1 MITEKTKIRVIW
13 EDSPENY
20 TKEGESKIKNYYK
33 EQYPTKNI
41 QVVFKPKGIK
51 QKDKEINLDISQS
64 IVDTNYQRQL
74 FKQWMEV
81 NKSEIDYDLIL
92 RLDEKVNAKLQ
103 SEVELPEQF
112 KKWKIKKVEFDNFLS
127 YGDGNILDYTNLRGG
142 VIVSG
147 QPKNQTGKTTL
158 LTDLL
163 LFLFFNQTT
172 KTGKVSEIFN
182 IYRPECDIVKVVG
195 EIEIDG
201 QDYKIERILERKKK
215 RNGQDYNVTQKLNF
229 YKLGE
234 ITENLEGEHRIQ
246 TEKLIKETIGNV
258 NDFMLTI
265 LATSNNLES
274 IIDAKQTEKSTT
286 LTRFLGL
293 DIMQIK
299 EEIAKKLYSEWK
311 LTNKSSKTNSDTLKS
326 RIDEL
331 NELIIKSKNNI
342 GNLIVNETDL
352 KNKIEL
358 LNIEK
363 EGLLNKR
370 LPVEEFLVKM
380 NLDEVKSDI
389 KKVDKLYSD
398 KELQL
403 KTITTDLLEEI
414 FFNEEEYNGILKEE
428 KEYIRKSSEL
438 LTQRNSIIKQIK
450 QLKEEGICSLCKR
463 PFEHDHTDEINK
475 LEKEY
480 KLINEQ
486 ITNVSETENN
496 IKFKIS
502 EFNNLK
508 YKRDEKQRKEIL
520 RDKFSV
526 ELEQLNLK
534 KDKLNSLIERYNN
547 NEESIKENKKINQ
560 EVFDINYRI
569 DRINDE
575 LKTLIKTITNEENF
589 IKNYEKELNEINL
602 TIKELK
608 KEETITK
615 VFNLYLVLVGKNG
628 ISKIVLK
635 NIIPIINTE
644 IYRLIN
650 DTVDFNIEIDIN
662 DKDEVEFFMIDS
674 KGKKPLYSCSGYE
687 RVVASIALR
696 VVLSKISFLPKP
708 NIIVL
713 DEITGKV
720 ANENMGNLF
729 NMLEKVKQN
738 FDIVF
743 MITHND
749 IAKEWGNFILE
760 IKKENDISSLVY

>member
-1 MITEKTKIRVIW
+1 MITEKSKIRIIW

-20 TKEGESKIKNYYK
+20 TKESESKIKNYYK
-33 EQYPTKNI
+33 EIYPTKNI

-81 NKSEIDYDLIL
+81 NKSEIDYDLII

-112 KKWKIKKVEFDNFLS
+112 KKWKIKRVEFDNFLS
-127 YGDGNILDYTNLRGG
+127 YGDGNILDYTILKGG
-142 VIVSG
+142 VIVAG
-147 QPKNQTGKTTL
+147 KNQAGKSTI

-182 IYRPECDIVKVVG
+182 IYRQDCDIVKVSG
-195 EIEIDG
+195 DIEIDG

-215 RNGQDYNVTQKLNF
+215 RNGLDYNVTQKLNF
-229 YKLGE
+229 YKIGSVV
-234 ITENLEGEHRIQ
+234 ENLEGEHRIE

-293 DIMQIK
+293 DIMQVK
-299 EEIAKKLYSEWK
+299 EEIGKKLYSEWK
-311 LTNKSSKTNSDTLKS
+311 LTNKSNQTNTETLKT
-326 RIDEL
+326 RIDEINLKINSTNNQISDL
-331 NELIIKSKNNI
+331 NNQEKEIK
-342 GNLIVNETDL
+342 E
-352 KNKIEL
+352 KIDT

-363 EGLLNKR
+363 EFLINKKQ
-370 LPVEEFLVKM
+370 PVEEFLVK
-380 NLDEVKSDI
+380 LTIDEVEGDI
-389 KKVDKLYSD
+389 KKVSKLITDKTTLLNSI
-398 KELQL
+398 E
-403 KTITTDLLEEI
+403 TDLREEV
-414 FFNEEEYNGILKEE
+414 FFNEEDYNTLLKEE
-428 KEYIRKSSEL
+428 KELIRKGSEYN
-438 LTQRNSIIKQIK
+438 TQKTSFLKQIK
-450 QLKEEGICSLCKR
+450 QLKEEGVCSLCKR
-463 PFEHDHTDEINK
+463 PFEHDHSEEIQK
-475 LEKEY
+475 LEKDY
-480 KLINEQ
+480 KDIEEKIVLFKKEEIGLKEKLSSLNE
-486 ITNVSETENN
+486 
-496 IKFKIS
+496 
-502 EFNNLK
+502 LK
-508 YKRDEKQRKEIL
+508 YKKDEKLKKEL
-520 RDKFSV
+520 MRDKVLV
-526 ELEQLNLK
+526 EIEQYNLK
-534 KDKLNSLIERYNN
+534 LEKLESLKTRYYNN
-547 NEESIKENKKINQ
+547 EGVVKENKKLNQ
-560 EVFDINYRI
+560 EIFDINYRI
-569 DRINDE
+569 DR
-575 LKTLIKTITNEENF
+575 LNEE
-589 IKNYEKELNEINL
+589 IKNLIRQTMNYENIIKNFETELININQ

-608 KEETITK
+608 KEESITK
-615 VFNLYLVLVGKNG
+615 VFNLYLQMVGKNG

-635 NIIPIINTE
+635 NIVPIINTE

-650 DTVDFNIEIDIN
+650 DTVDFNVEIDIN

-674 KGKKPLYSCSGYE
+674 KGRKPLYSCSGYE

-749 IAKEWGNFILE
+749 VAKEWGNFIID
-760 IKKENDISSLVY
+760 IKKENDISSLVYE